1 MVGAEVG
8 PPVGSIDPAGVGAN
22 EGTSEGLISLDGI
35 EEALGDPDGWVE
47 IEGCIDGISDGDS
60 LCAMARK
67 TTKSDA
73 VAAAAFETASTFSW
87 VTVLDITALSKLSTA
102 MPCTS

>member
-1 MVGAEVG
+1 MDVGASDVDGAKEMVGAEVG

-22 EGTSEGLISLDGI
+22 EGISEGLISLDGI

-67 TTKSDA
+67 TTKS
-73 VAAAAFETASTFSW
+73 VKRGENKLTH
-87 VTVLDITALSKLSTA
+87 SK
-102 MPCTS
+102 